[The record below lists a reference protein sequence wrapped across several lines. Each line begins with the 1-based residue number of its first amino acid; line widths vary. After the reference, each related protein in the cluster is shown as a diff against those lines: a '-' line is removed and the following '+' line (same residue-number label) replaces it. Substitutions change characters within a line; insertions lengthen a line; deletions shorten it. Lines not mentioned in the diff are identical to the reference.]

1 MAARGSTRDR
11 VRAFALG
18 LPEAYEDHPW
28 DESVA
33 KVNGKIFVF
42 FGTDDPKTDRGMSV
56 KLVESNAQALMA
68 PGAEP
73 SGYGLGKSGWVN
85 IPLKRGAPPVGVLTD
100 WVEESYRLVAPKR
113 LSATLDEPAQA
124 VDAPMRAT
132 SPRRPG
138 AQRRS
143 RASGPAKHRP
153 R

>member
-1 MAARGSTRDR
+1 MPPKRATTRDR

-18 LPEAYEDHPW
+18 LPGAYEDNPW

-42 FGTDDPKTDRGMSV
+42 FGTDDPGKDRGMSV

-73 SGYGLGKSGWVN
+73 TGYGLGKSGWVN
-85 IPLKRGAPPVGVLTD
+85 IPLRRGAPPLGVLTD

-113 LSATLDEPAQA
+113 LSATLDPGGGT
-124 VDAPMRAT
+124 PKRAAT
-132 SPRRPG
+132 PPRRGGPSRRPARG
-138 AQRRS
+138 RARPRS
-143 RASGPAKHRP
+143 R
-153 R
+153 

>member
-1 MAARGSTRDR
+1 MKEKRGSARDR
-11 VRAFALG
+11 VRAFALA

-28 DESVA
+28 GESVA

-42 FGTDDPKTDRGMSV
+42 FGTDDHGSDRGMSV

-73 SGYGLGKSGWVN
+73 TGYGLGKSGWVN
-85 IPLKRGAPPVGVLTD
+85 VPFTRGAPPVGVLTD

-113 LSATLDEPAQA
+113 VSALLDDAAPA
-124 VDAPMRAT
+124 PTRAA
-132 SPRRPG
+132 SPRRPS
-138 AQRRS
+138 APRRS
-143 RASGPAKHRP
+143 RASGPAKRRP

>member
-1 MAARGSTRDR
+1 MPPKRGSIRDR

-42 FGTDDPKTDRGMSV
+42 FGTDDPATDRGMSV

-73 SGYGLGKSGWVN
+73 TGYGLGKSGWVN
-85 IPLKRGAPPVGVLTD
+85 IPLKRGAPPLGVLTD

-113 LSATLDEPAQA
+113 LSATLDPGGGTPSRAATPPQRGGPSRRR
-124 VDAPMRAT
+124 APGRT
-132 SPRRPG
+132 KP
-138 AQRRS
+138 RS
-143 RASGPAKHRP
+143 R
-153 R
+153 